1 MDIDEVRT
9 LLDKENHFY
18 GLLSHTLGQLY
29 ENGFL
34 RLIERKG
41 SDLVEVV
48 HRLTGERLY
57 PIVDKRLGLVLG
69 LNTHSLPLARLF
81 QYHYRAENP
90 ESSRLPL
97 SRDEASDCYV
107 IRGYGYFISSTEP
120 STIVVGTTYRPD
132 AYDKDLFLMYKL
144 DRIAKD

>member
-1 MDIDEVRT
+1 MNIDEACA
-9 LLDKENHFY
+9 LLDKTNHFHW
-18 GLLSHTLGQLY
+18 LLTQTLEQLHKG
-29 ENGFL
+29 GFL

-48 HRLTGERLY
+48 HLLTEERLY

-107 IRGYGYFISSTEP
+107 IRGYGYFISSTEQ
-120 STIVVGTTYRPD
+120 STIIVGATYRPD

-144 DRIAKD
+144 DRISKD